1 MKQDEIVDYFVH
13 APIVEARETIAVVT
27 AVLKVREALETEVTA
42 PAAAKR
48 TKKTKTRTAT
58 KDSVH
63 VAGN

>member
-13 APIVEARETIAVVT
+13 APIAESRETLAVVT
-27 AVLKVREALETEVTA
+27 AVLKVREALEAEVTVPA
-42 PAAAKR
+42 PAKR
-48 TKKTKTRTAT
+48 GKKTKSRNVT